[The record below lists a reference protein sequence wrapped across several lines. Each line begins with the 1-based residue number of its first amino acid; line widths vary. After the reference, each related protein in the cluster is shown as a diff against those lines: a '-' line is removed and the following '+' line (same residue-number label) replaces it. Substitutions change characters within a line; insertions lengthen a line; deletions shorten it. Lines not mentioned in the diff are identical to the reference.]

1 MAFDWSA
8 LDSKDIVEIPA
19 QPRSGIWTPA
29 RGFIAAGSILRIE
42 ATGQWRP
49 LPNTSCGADGL
60 RHWAYGRDRLLT
72 KNAPLGAL
80 IGKVGGGNAYAADSD
95 IMVIGSLCVLKLDKS
110 DCPFYLT
117 INDALDGFDDNDG
130 FLTVTFS

>member
-8 LDSKDIVEIPA
+8 LDSRDSVEIPA
-19 QPRSGIWTPA
+19 RPRSGIWTPA
-29 RGFIAAGSILRIE
+29 RGYLAAGTILRIE
-42 ATGQWRP
+42 ASGEWRP

-72 KNAPLGAL
+72 KNAPIGTL
-80 IGKVGGGNAYAADSD
+80 IGKLGGSNAFAVDAD
-95 IMVIGSLCVLKLDKS
+95 IVVIGGLCILRLEKNEGPL
-110 DCPFYLT
+110 YLT
-117 INDALDGFDDNDG
+117 INDAPDGFDDNDG